1 MLVFSGGLFKFDKDL
16 KPYRYL
22 RDFSLSP
29 LYQHIRNLQDKSRRK
44 PAGLL
49 LLFASVIDVV

>member
-22 RDFSLSP
+22 RDFSLSHYTSTSEICKTKADGNP
-29 LYQHIRNLQDKSRRK
+29 
-44 PAGLL
+44 PAFCCY
-49 LLFASVIDVV
+49 LFL

>member
-22 RDFSLSP
+22 RDLRSP
-29 LYQHIRNLQDKSRRK
+29 FPI
-44 PAGLL
+44 
-49 LLFASVIDVV
+49 FA

>member
-22 RDFSLSP
+22 RDFSLS
-29 LYQHIRNLQDKSRRK
+29 K
-44 PAGLL
+44 P
-49 LLFASVIDVV
+49 FER

>member
-22 RDFSLSP
+22 RDFSLS
-29 LYQHIRNLQDKSRRK
+29 IKN
-44 PAGLL
+44 
-49 LLFASVIDVV
+49 VVVFHNEFFFMYLWLCRI